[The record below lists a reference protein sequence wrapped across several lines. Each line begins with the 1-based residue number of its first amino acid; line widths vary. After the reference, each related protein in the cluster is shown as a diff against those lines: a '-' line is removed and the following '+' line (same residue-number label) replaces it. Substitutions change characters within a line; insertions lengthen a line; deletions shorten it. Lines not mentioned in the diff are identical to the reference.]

1 MAINDAAKFF
11 EENAKITDRADKVA
25 YNLNSGLLRLTQELH
40 GELQSLRSLIESLQ
54 KQLGKH

>member
-11 EENAKITDRADKVA
+11 EENAKITDRADLVA

-40 GELQSLRSLIESLQ
+40 SELQSIRAQIESLQ
-54 KQLGKH
+54 KQLDKR